1 MRPVSAIDSQQ
12 DHRSQVQSR
21 LVKQLPDVFGSKQ
34 FFARFASMSPNCFA
48 GRLAELAAEV
58 HRLFGDSVFVAPF
71 ERSFNAR
78 NFVAHA
84 YEVEC
89 FRTISLEL
97 SKDLRRQ
104 CIYQSVSMH
113 HLGESTPRP
122 LMLQICP
129 LSDFA
134 GFARCFLCVEKC
146 VQCSANGDGLRWYGN
161 QALGHDGIVLP

>member
-1 MRPVSAIDSQQ
+1 MRSVSAIDSQQ

-58 HRLFGDSVFVAPF
+58 HRLFDDSVFVAPF
-71 ERSFNAR
+71 ERSFNAS

-97 SKDLRRQ
+97 SKICGD
-104 CIYQSVSMH
+104 SASTKVS
-113 HLGESTPRP
+113 
-122 LMLQICP
+122 
-129 LSDFA
+129 
-134 GFARCFLCVEKC
+134 RCTIL
-146 VQCSANGDGLRWYGN
+146 ANRLHVR
-161 QALGHDGIVLP
+161 